1 MKLESVSAE
10 GTWHDGTWN
19 DWRLRTQIT
28 GVPRVH
34 HSINRNGRGTNGSD
48 SRLGQGRIC
57 HNGIRSLTS
66 PHNDPRQ
73 YGDGRSEVIP
83 TFDGADSRQYE
94 RRIVC
99 LCPIHGWPQR
109 EGLVNWWSDW
119 KDGHS
124 IREGTQDLETPN
136 GVGCFLDH
144 LRTHCEAIEV
154 FRRGR
159 IVDDFVYDFKRQ
171 PGEEFR
177 DNDTRF
183 NILLRRFEAVAGQ
196 VNPLIKA
203 HVFLRKANLS
213 AEKQSQIVS
222 AAMSRYEYE
231 PLRDAMLNAIPR
243 AGALRGGVPLLRKQ
257 SGAYSAQDGEDEGA
271 HVLEESEVSGDELE
285 ASTRK

>member
-19 DWRLRTQIT
+19 DWRLRT
-28 GVPRVH
+28 PDH
-34 HSINRNGRGTNGSD
+34 WSS
-48 SRLGQGRIC
+48 SSS
-57 HNGIRSLTS
+57 SLHQSEWAWHQWERQSPWSSQDLPQWNSLVDVTS
-66 PHNDPRQ
+66 NDPRQ

-136 GVGCFLDH
+136 GIGYFLDH

-183 NILLRRFEAVAGQ
+183 NVLLRRFEAVAGQ

-243 AGALRGGVPLLRKQ
+243 AGAMRGGVPLLRKQ
-257 SGAYSAQDGEDEGA
+257 SGAFSAQDGEDEGA